1 MSISPSKQA
10 AIQAYRHLLKTQ
22 REVFGADHKAIL
34 AAKKE
39 TYARFMQSKDETN
52 TTVLEEKLE
61 LAGQVAS
68 LLRRNVIQAVPK
80 GDDTY
85 KLRITKDT
93 ELGDNDSIKNTK
105 NINRKNRKGKKHE
118 HTGGCCGGHH

>member
-10 AIQAYRHLLKTQ
+10 VLQAYRHLLKTQ
-22 REVFGADHKAIL
+22 REVFGSDHRAIL

-39 TYARFMQSKDETN
+39 THARFMQSKDETN
-52 TTVLEEKLE
+52 TTVLEQKLE

-68 LLRRNVIQAVPK
+68 LLRRNVIQGVSK
-80 GDDTY
+80 GDDTF

-105 NINRKNRKGKKHE
+105 NINRKNKKKHV

>member
-1 MSISPSKQA
+1 MSMSPSKQV

-22 REVFGADHKAIL
+22 REVFANDHRAIL

-52 TTVLEEKLE
+52 TDILEEKFN
-61 LAGQVAS
+61 LARQVAT
-68 LLRRNVIQAVPK
+68 LLRRNVIQGVPK
-80 GDDTY
+80 DENTY

-93 ELGDNDSIKNTK
+93 ELGDNDSIKKAK
-105 NINRKNRKGKKHE
+105 NIYRKKGKKHQ
-118 HTGGCCGGHH
+118 HTGGCCGGNH